1 MQQGTVQ
8 TGMDAHYLATLE
20 YPKILQQLAEYAA
33 FSASRELVLGLRPA
47 ADADEV
53 RLRLQ
58 ETTEA
63 KRLLST
69 RVEVSVGGARD
80 VRAAVR
86 RASLESALS
95 AEDLLDV
102 GITLAS
108 ARELYRKLSPLGDG
122 YPLLAAKAGEI
133 RPLSHI
139 IEEIQRCLD
148 DDGQVVDAASA
159 ELARVRREIY
169 SAKER
174 LLDRLRRLV
183 SDPSTAK
190 YLQEPIVTE
199 RNGRYV
205 IPLKVEHRG
214 RIPGLVQDQS
224 SSGQTLFIE
233 PLATVELNNHWHE
246 LLIAERHEVARILR
260 VLSELVGDEAE
271 NVINNVRLM
280 AEIDLALAK
289 AHYSYSQ
296 NAQCAELAEGR
307 WPAYPADAAVEAWHN
322 PLYLVRARHP
332 LLDPATVVPIDVYLG
347 GNATALVITG
357 PNTGGKTVSLK
368 TVGLLAAMNQAG
380 LHIPAGEGSRL
391 PVFTGIYADIGDE
404 QSIEQSLSTFSS
416 HLTRIVDILRQ
427 ADAGSLVLLD
437 EIGAGTDPVEGA
449 ALAQALITTLVERRA
464 LTLCSSHYSQLK
476 VYAFSTPRVENASV
490 EFDVETLSP
499 TFRLSIGLPGR
510 SNAFA
515 IAERLGLPAGILD
528 RARSLVSAEDAG
540 ADVLLANVK
549 AASDAAAQERTQAE
563 NAHRQARA
571 LEQDLRFKLSQIEEA
586 RRVVIAE
593 AREQAREELD
603 QLRTELREWRQRSAA
618 TASGAAAAADP
629 VKEMLKAIDRLEE
642 RIEHVEP
649 SGAPVPTLDDDEVLQ
664 AGDRVWVP
672 SLGQEGVLQE
682 IEGDSALVSLG
693 GFRLRTELDRLQFR
707 GRSLAAGV
715 RVPEASVRRPMT
727 ASPGMELHLRGLR
740 AAEVPELVDRYV
752 EQAYLSGLPWVH
764 IVHGKGMGVLKQIVR
779 EQLRGNPLVK
789 SYRPGELTEGG
800 EGITVV
806 QLESTE

>member
-33 FSASRELVLGLRPA
+33 FSASRELVLGLRPS
-47 ADADEV
+47 ADRDEV

-108 ARELYRKLSPLGDG
+108 ARELYRKLSPLVDD
-122 YPLLAAKAGEI
+122 YPLLAARAGEI
-133 RPLSHI
+133 RPLTHI

-159 ELARVRREIY
+159 ELVRLRREIY

-174 LLDRLRRLV
+174 LLERLRRLV

-260 VLSELVGDEAE
+260 LLSEMVGDEAE
-271 NVINNVRLM
+271 NVINNVRLL

-296 NAQCAELAEGR
+296 NAQPAELSQER
-307 WPAYPADAAVEAWHN
+307 WPAYPADASVETWHN

-332 LLDPATVVPIDVYLG
+332 LLAPATVVPIDVYLG
-347 GNATALVITG
+347 GSATALVITG

-449 ALAQALITTLVERRA
+449 A
-464 LTLCSSHYSQLK
+464 C
-476 VYAFSTPRVENASV
+476 
-490 EFDVETLSP
+490 
-499 TFRLSIGLPGR
+499 
-510 SNAFA
+510 
-515 IAERLGLPAGILD
+515 
-528 RARSLVSAEDAG
+528 
-540 ADVLLANVK
+540 
-549 AASDAAAQERTQAE
+549 
-563 NAHRQARA
+563 
-571 LEQDLRFKLSQIEEA
+571 
-586 RRVVIAE
+586 
-593 AREQAREELD
+593 
-603 QLRTELREWRQRSAA
+603 
-618 TASGAAAAADP
+618 
-629 VKEMLKAIDRLEE
+629 
-642 RIEHVEP
+642 
-649 SGAPVPTLDDDEVLQ
+649 
-664 AGDRVWVP
+664 
-672 SLGQEGVLQE
+672 
-682 IEGDSALVSLG
+682 
-693 GFRLRTELDRLQFR
+693 
-707 GRSLAAGV
+707 
-715 RVPEASVRRPMT
+715 
-727 ASPGMELHLRGLR
+727 
-740 AAEVPELVDRYV
+740 
-752 EQAYLSGLPWVH
+752 
-764 IVHGKGMGVLKQIVR
+764 
-779 EQLRGNPLVK
+779 
-789 SYRPGELTEGG
+789 
-800 EGITVV
+800 
-806 QLESTE
+806 